1 MPVQIT
7 IYMVSMQTNN
17 MATVNK
23 EAKAQDC

>member
-1 MPVQIT
+1 MPIQIT

-23 EAKAQDC
+23 DTSVGGC